1 MKNLNKKGFALVET
15 LIVSVFVMSIF
26 TLMYTNFF
34 PMIGEYERREK
45 YDDIDSVYKT
55 YLIKRLFE
63 DQSVKSNYYTW
74 VNFNFKREQIN
85 DHNRPT
91 LLDCNVFSESQEL
104 SKEKREYCKLLFEK
118 TNVYTIYLA
127 SYNLTSLKSN
137 IPSSFDSRMKDYV
150 NTLPNYTKTSQ
161 YKYRIIVEYKT
172 TVNTESGEKVE
183 DVYSFSTIG
192 VDF

>member
-1 MKNLNKKGFALVET
+1 MKNLNKRGFALVET

-55 YLIKRLFE
+55 YLIKRLYE
-63 DQSVKSNYYTW
+63 DQSAKSGYFTG
-74 VNFNFKREQIN
+74 VNFNFKRNQIN
-85 DHNRPT
+85 NSNT
-91 LLDCNVFSESQEL
+91 AVLLDCNVFSTAEEL
-104 SKEKREYCKLLFEK
+104 AKEKRTYCETLLEK
-118 TNVYTIYLA
+118 TNVYKVYLTK
-127 SYNLTSLKSN
+127 YNLTSLKSN
-137 IPSSFDSRMKDYV
+137 FPSNFDVRMKDYV

-161 YKYRIIVEYKT
+161 YRYRIIVEYKT
-172 TVNTESGEKVE
+172 TVNTESEEKIE